1 MRPHTNDI
9 TRPHTNGITPLHNHD
24 GAAPPL
30 HNENNR
36 NSGIIRPRNGE
47 VMRPRT
53 GGETMTYN
61 IDDLMKAGATQKEMS
76 DEKITPQK
84 INKLTRSA

>member
-1 MRPHTNDI
+1 
-9 TRPHTNGITPLHNHD
+9 
-24 GAAPPL
+24 
-30 HNENNR
+30 
-36 NSGIIRPRNGE
+36 
-47 VMRPRT
+47 
-53 GGETMTYN
+53 MTYN